1 MDLKAEMPKLLLRD
15 PTVTSVQLAGSRE
28 RGDEN
33 ALSDWDFVVETA
45 DAGGLREDISHLVDS
60 LNPLVGQWDRL
71 GPVWCYMLILK
82 GGVKVDIIVEGTAQV
97 DEPPWKVSAE
107 NLPAI
112 DDHFWD
118 WTLWLGSKCLKDD
131 LDMVTKELTKM
142 FDHLLE
148 PLGVRQVP
156 ESIGEAISAYT
167 AARDHHTDELGV
179 TIELN
184 LQSEVIEALRRSGL
198 DI

>member
-1 MDLKAEMPKLLLRD
+1 MDLENEVPKLLLRH
-15 PTVTSVQLAGSRE
+15 PSVVNVQLGGSRK

-33 ALSDWDFVVETA
+33 ALSDWDFVVETDVA
-45 DAGGLREDISHLVDS
+45 DALRDAIPHLVEP

-71 GPVWCYMLILK
+71 SPRWSYMLILN
-82 GGVKVDIIVEGTAQV
+82 GGVKVDIEVDGTSQV
-97 DEPPWKVSAE
+97 DEPPWIVSAE

-131 LDMVTKELTKM
+131 ADLITRELTKM
-142 FDHLLE
+142 FGHLLE
-148 PLGVRQVP
+148 PLGVRHMP
-156 ESIGEAISAYT
+156 ESIAEAISAYT
-167 AARDHHTDELGV
+167 AARDHRADELGV
-179 TIELN
+179 RIEPT
-184 LQSEVIEALRRSGL
+184 LQSEVIEAFRRSGL